1 MKSKFQTEI
10 VKIDSGKLVPHPEN
24 ARRGNVE
31 AIRESI
37 RVNGFY
43 GAVIAQ
49 KSTGY
54 LIVGNHRFMAAELE
68 GVTEIPVIWQDCTDD
83 EARKLLLVDNK
94 SSDAGGYEEQALRD
108 LLAATLDADGGFA
121 GTGYLEDDYDALAF
135 SLEFASSDDL
145 GELLSDARTPQEQES
160 YFEAS
165 GIRSIIL
172 PYGIDEYN
180 EVVGMFEK
188 ARTGLSLGSNADVVK
203 SLLGKFSDG

>member
-10 VKIDSGKLVPHPEN
+10 VKIDSGKLLPHPEN

-94 SSDAGGYEEQALRD
+94 SSDAGGYDEQSLRD

-145 GELLSDARTPQEQES
+145 GVLLSDARTPQEQER
-160 YFEAS
+160 YCEAS
-165 GIRSIIL
+165 GIRLIIM
-172 PYGIDEYN
+172 PYGMDEYN
-180 EVVGMFEK
+180 EVVGMFVK

>member
-10 VKIDSGKLVPHPEN
+10 VKIDSGKLLPHPEN

-94 SSDAGGYEEQALRD
+94 SSDAGGYDEQSLRD

-172 PYGIDEYN
+172 PYGMDEYN